1 MSNKLAFSDED
12 KANSLATTFFN
23 CHNISINSP
32 SPYQLEVEQN
42 TSNLNNKLSS
52 IEKEDLL
59 DDMDVCIV
67 VDKLKIKKQ
76 HDNISNRV
84 IKNLPNSAITILTKK
99 KSTNILILGKLK

>member
-76 HDNISNRV
+76 HDNISN
-84 IKNLPNSAITILTKK
+84 
-99 KSTNILILGKLK
+99 